1 MFKSNKLASAL
12 VLAGVLA
19 AGAAQAAT
27 INGGLVGG
35 LNSVLDESRETYVDA
50 NQNGL
55 FDAGDVIYGYIRIS
69 DFQPKGATGNNQVY
83 GVFSQQ
89 VQAGSAGRNVIF
101 GATTVAGLTLKDL
114 LGGDAN
120 VNATAV
126 AAFYDKPTP
135 YVDIIN
141 NNPPGPPATMGG
153 YLDYIRNNGT
163 LRLVAGIDQAD
174 DFLFSEITLAAA
186 GLGVSVGSANGVFA
200 NPALTSAFTLAGNF
214 GGFTFSYNNTNF
226 SFDEVLTFNPVTGL
240 FVNADIA
247 ISSGTTAGAN
257 GANTLPAPNNWK
269 EAGGAFAQC
278 AVPGVGDLAC
288 GFQNKN
294 DFLVN
299 VAVPEPGSLALT
311 SLALIALG
319 GLARRKSKKV

>member
-1 MFKSNKLASAL
+1 MFKIGKLASAVTAGL
-12 VLAGVLA
+12 LAV
-19 AGAAQAAT
+19 GAAQAAT

-35 LNSVLDESRETYVDA
+35 LNSILDESRETYVDS
-50 NQNGL
+50 NRNGL

-69 DFQPKGATGNNQVY
+69 DFQPKGATGNNQTY

-89 VQAGSAGRNVIF
+89 VLAGSAGRNVLF

-120 VNATAV
+120 VNASAI

-135 YVDIIN
+135 YTDLIN
-141 NNPPGPPATMGG
+141 TNPPGPPTSMGG
-153 YLDYIRNNGT
+153 YLDYIRTNGT
-163 LRLVAGIDQAD
+163 LRLVAGLDQAD
-174 DFLFSEITLAAA
+174 DFLFSEITLQAAA
-186 GLGVSVGSANGVFA
+186 LGVTVGSANAIFA
-200 NPALTSAFTLAGNF
+200 NAALTSAFTVAGNF

-226 SFDEVLTFNPVTGL
+226 TFEDVLTFNPVTGL

-257 GANTLPAPNNWK
+257 GANTLPTPNNWK

-278 AVPGVGDLAC
+278 NVGGVDTAC

-294 DFLVN
+294 DFLVD

-311 SLALIALG
+311 SLALLALG
-319 GLARRKSKKV
+319 GLARRKNKSV

>member
-1 MFKSNKLASAL
+1 MFKIGKLASAVTAGL
-12 VLAGVLA
+12 LAV
-19 AGAAQAAT
+19 GAAQAAT

-35 LNSVLDESRETYVDA
+35 LNSILDESRESYVDA
-50 NQNGL
+50 NSNGR
-55 FDAGDVIYGYIRIS
+55 FDAGDVIFGYIRIS
-69 DFQPKGATGNNQVY
+69 DFQPKGVTGNNQVY

-89 VQAGSAGRNVIF
+89 VLPGSAGRNVLF
-101 GATTVAGLTLKDL
+101 GATTVAGLRLVDL

-120 VNATAV
+120 VNTSAI
-126 AAFYDKPTP
+126 AAFYDKPAP
-135 YVDIIN
+135 YTDLIN
-141 NNPPGPPATMGG
+141 TNPPGPPTSMGG

-163 LRLVAGIDQAD
+163 LRLVAGLDQAD
-174 DFLFSEITLAAA
+174 DFLFSEITLQAA
-186 GLGVSVGSANGVFA
+186 GLGVTVGAPNGVFA
-200 NPALTSAFTLAGNF
+200 NPALNSAFTVAGNF
-214 GGFTFSYNNTNF
+214 GGFTFSYNNTDF
-226 SFDEVLTFNPVTGL
+226 TFDEVLTFNPVTGL

-257 GANTLPAPNNWK
+257 GVNTLPAPTNWK

-278 AVPGVGDLAC
+278 ATALGDAAC

-311 SLALIALG
+311 SLALLALG
-319 GLARRKSKKV
+319 GLARRKSKSA